1 MKTAVLVMALLAFF
15 IPAALSQNDPDGL
28 LAEGK
33 VALRRSDAE
42 HAAELFEKAVAVRP
56 NSADAHYWL
65 ARAYGAIG
73 QNSENPLKQMSM
85 GGKMKDEAERAVQLD
100 PNHIEARFM
109 LIDAYVIAPA
119 MMGGSEAKAL
129 EQANEI
135 KRNDAFQGHRAYVRI
150 YTLQKKIDLA
160 RNEYLAAVREEPNSA
175 RAHNAL
181 GAFFAITDKNYPG
194 AFEEIEKALKLDSTY
209 MPAWFR
215 LGQVAALSASN
226 FARGEEALK
235 KYLKYQP
242 KDTEPELANAHY
254 RLGQIYEN
262 QGKKTEAK
270 QSYVAALQL
279 NPGLK
284 EAAEGLKRM
293 S

>member
-1 MKTAVLVMALLAFF
+1 MKTVVLVMALLAIF
-15 IPAALSQNDPDGL
+15 IPAAISQDNPDGL

-33 VALRRSDAE
+33 AALRRSDAD
-42 HAAELFEKAVAVRP
+42 HAAELFEKVVAARP

-65 ARAYGAIG
+65 AQAYGAIA
-73 QNSENPLKQMSM
+73 QNSRNPLKQISM
-85 GGKMKDEAERAVQLD
+85 GGKVKDEADRVAQLD

-109 LIDAYVIAPA
+109 LIDFYIAAPRL
-119 MMGGSEAKAL
+119 MGGSEAKAL

-135 KRNDAFQGHRAYVRI
+135 KRRDAFQGHRAYVRI
-150 YTLQKKIDLA
+150 YTLQKRPDLA

-181 GAFFAITDKNYPG
+181 GTFFAVTDKNYSG
-194 AFEEIEKALKLDSTY
+194 AFEEIEKALRLDSTY

-215 LGQVAALSASN
+215 LGQAAALSATN
-226 FARGEEALK
+226 HARGEEALK

-242 KDTEPELANAHY
+242 KDNEPELANAHY
-254 RLGQIYEN
+254 RLGQIFEN
-262 QGKKTEAK
+262 QGRKTEAK
-270 QSYVAALQL
+270 QSYEAALQL

-284 EAAEGLKRM
+284 EAAEALKRV

>member
-1 MKTAVLVMALLAFF
+1 
-15 IPAALSQNDPDGL
+15 
-28 LAEGK
+28 
-33 VALRRSDAE
+33 
-42 HAAELFEKAVAVRP
+42 
-56 NSADAHYWL
+56 
-65 ARAYGAIG
+65 
-73 QNSENPLKQMSM
+73 MSM

-109 LIDAYVIAPA
+109 LIDVYVMAPA

-160 RNEYLAAVREEPNSA
+160 RNEYLAEVSEEPNSA

-194 AFEEIEKALKLDSTY
+194 AFEEIEKALKLDTAY

-215 LGQVAALSASN
+215 LGQVAALSLSN

-270 QSYVAALQL
+270 QSYEAALQL

-284 EAAEGLKRM
+284 EAAEGLKRV